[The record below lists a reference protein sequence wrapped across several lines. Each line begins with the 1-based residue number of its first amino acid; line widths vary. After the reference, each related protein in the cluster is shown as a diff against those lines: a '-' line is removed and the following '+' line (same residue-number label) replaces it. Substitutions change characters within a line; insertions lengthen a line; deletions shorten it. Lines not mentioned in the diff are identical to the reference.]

1 MTTQQHVAY
10 LIYRSDTHKTCFIY
24 LMTLKKHNKYYLP
37 LHTLSIM
44 ISLQFM
50 VNPNFVDD
58 RTYDTQYSVF
68 HIRIVDFER
77 YLQFLWAL
85 LLLLLLIVFVRYVY
99 QCQVVANMFVD

>member
-1 MTTQQHVAY
+1 MKYNLSKLNNWDYQ
-10 LIYRSDTHKTCFIY
+10 
-24 LMTLKKHNKYYLP
+24 TLKKHNKYYLP

-58 RTYDTQYSVF
+58 RTYYTQYSVLYV
-68 HIRIVDFER
+68 RIVDFEGH
-77 YLQFLWAL
+77 LQFLWAL
-85 LLLLLLIVFVRYVY
+85 LLLLVIVFVRYLY

>member
-1 MTTQQHVAY
+1 
-10 LIYRSDTHKTCFIY
+10 
-24 LMTLKKHNKYYLP
+24 MTLKKYNKYYLP